1 MRKINKRSV
10 FVLVLTLLISILS
23 GCNAAP
29 ETGYG
34 DFIISKEDQR
44 ILVAKKVSQEDAASK
59 THDELKQD
67 NIEIINYIVEDLE
80 LYNELEAGEQVNVT
94 PKTSAN
100 GAYIVMKSDPPQ
112 IVAGQIE
119 RLRD

>member
-1 MRKINKRSV
+1 MRKINKRIVSG
-10 FVLVLTLLISILS
+10 LILTLLICILS

-44 ILVAKKVSQEDAASK
+44 ILVAKKISQEDAASK
-59 THDELKQD
+59 THAEMKQD
-67 NIEIINYIVEDLE
+67 NIEIINYIVEDIE
-80 LYNELEAGEQVNVT
+80 LYNELEPGEQVYVT
-94 PKTSAN
+94 PKTSTN

-112 IVAGQIE
+112 IVAGRIE
-119 RLRD
+119 RFKD